1 MGGDLRTSIE
11 PTNSGPDYTDGKT
24 KKKKK
29 KKERKRHASAAV
41 NEWEDAAEKHR
52 TITS

>member
-29 KKERKRHASAAV
+29 KESGMRPRQ
-41 NEWEDAAEKHR
+41 
-52 TITS
+52 